1 MYQTSQNR
9 HRRMQATE
17 VLPRI
22 DCRKRSIAR
31 VALLGMLAAVSSC
44 GDSVGGDE
52 SHKING
58 SVHISVGKAPGSAET
73 VNGSIHIDDNATVTT
88 ASSVNG
94 SIHLGAHANAEA
106 LKAVNGE
113 ITVDAGAHVA
123 RAVQSV
129 NGSLVLG
136 DGADVLGAL
145 QNVAG
150 RIELNGAHVAGG
162 IQTVTGDISILGASR
177 VEGGILVKKPSN
189 ELIHIGNGVPR
200 IVIGPGATVQGELR
214 FEREVHLYVSDR
226 AKIGPVSG
234 ANAVTYAGDS
244 PPPK

>member
-1 MYQTSQNR
+1 MHQMNQVYRQGTPSVAAPPPVK
-9 HRRMQATE
+9 HRARGAA
-17 VLPRI
+17 RI
-22 DCRKRSIAR
+22 
-31 VALLGMLAAVSSC
+31 ALLGVLVAVSGC
-44 GDSVGGDE
+44 EDPAGGDE

-58 SVHISVGKAPGSAET
+58 SVHVAAGRQPGSAET

-94 SIHLGAHANAEA
+94 SIHLGARATADA

-113 ITVDAGAHVA
+113 ITVGAGAHVA

-129 NGSLVLG
+129 NGSLILR
-136 DGADVLGAL
+136 DGAEVLGAV

-150 RIELNGAHVAGG
+150 RIELTGAHVAGG
-162 IQTVTGDISILGASR
+162 IETVNGDISILGASH

-189 ELIHIGNGVPR
+189 GLIHIGTDIPR
-200 IVIGPGATVQGELR
+200 IVVGPGATVNGDLR

-226 AKIGPVSG
+226 ATIG
-234 ANAVTYAGDS
+234 AVTGASAVTFTGDA
-244 PPPK
+244 PPK